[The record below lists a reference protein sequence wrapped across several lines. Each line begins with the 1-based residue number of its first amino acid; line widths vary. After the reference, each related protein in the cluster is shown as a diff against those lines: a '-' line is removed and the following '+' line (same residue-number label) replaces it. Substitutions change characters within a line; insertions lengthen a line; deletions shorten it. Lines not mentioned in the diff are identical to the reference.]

1 MASLLAQAVAQDVLQ
16 RAEDYLPQPLINA
29 VWAANNATFP
39 SKHQLLQRLT
49 AEAITRLHAFTPQE
63 LTTLLV
69 ACSRLGVARLELLEV
84 PLAHPIPGAARPAED
99 TWRRPRA
106 QWLMPRQ
113 APVCTRGVSTSVV
126 GVATDVR
133 MCGPCAGGWPLHPP
147 CLYRISGAPEG
158 VATAPAAALRTS
170 SFLHRACQL
179 RF

>member
-84 PLAHPIPGAARPAED
+84 PLAHPSQALPARQRTPGAVRVLNGSCLVRHRCAHEGC
-99 TWRRPRA
+99 
-106 QWLMPRQ
+106 RQ
-113 APVCTRGVSTSVV
+113 VWWGS
-126 GVATDVR
+126 
-133 MCGPCAGGWPLHPP
+133 
-147 CLYRISGAPEG
+147 
-158 VATAPAAALRTS
+158 
-170 SFLHRACQL
+170 QL
-179 RF
+179 T